1 MAKIKLVKNGEKT
14 IREVTEGI
22 ISVVKEKKENDRF
35 SLKMLYGNDKGTT
48 LLSLSQLK
56 GSVADASVE
65 GVYVQLLPIEYNSKK
80 VVLKIIS
87 KSEFEKIYNV
97 VDFEKSEEK
106 NKTVKPSKFE
116 LLYNSLNDYIKK
128 CTDKKIK
135 ADLMAI
141 IGTVEVDK

>member
-14 IREVTEGI
+14 IREITESI

-35 SLKMLYGNDKGTT
+35 SLKMSYGNDKGTT

-56 GSVADASVE
+56 GSIADASVE
-65 GVYVQLLPIEYNSKK
+65 GVYVQLLPIECNSKK

-87 KSEFEKIYNV
+87 KNEFEKIYNV
-97 VDFEKSEEK
+97 VDFEKSKEE

-128 CTDKKIK
+128 CTDEKIK

-141 IGTVEVDK
+141 IGTVEADE